1 VSNYQDISYN
11 QFQEILP
18 KFIHRTFTRDL
29 PNGKSNLQTVQ
40 NKLLVYLESEL
51 RGTTKEIVFKD
62 TCMGAVNNLLRQKV
76 VNSGDII
83 SVPIFPAE
91 QINLALT
98 GFYKQYKSVI
108 HNIIKAFKPEQQ
120 REFQMRLGGLLMEH
134 LKQDI
139 YDQCLDKFD
148 KSLTPESR
156 AQSKKT
162 LKQDHSLSLRQR
174 SEENLD
180 QNYKNLASVV
190 LNFFG
195 NSFGEDMR
203 NFYYANH
210 DSEMNNFEK
219 LDKLLLTHL
228 RIKSSPEELTKKLNK
243 DLSTWTLKIDQE
255 RLESLVKESINEVV
269 GKMFGV
275 NNNE

>member
-1 VSNYQDISYN
+1 
-11 QFQEILP
+11 
-18 KFIHRTFTRDL
+18 
-29 PNGKSNLQTVQ
+29 
-40 NKLLVYLESEL
+40 
-51 RGTTKEIVFKD
+51 
-62 TCMGAVNNLLRQKV
+62 
-76 VNSGDII
+76 
-83 SVPIFPAE
+83 
-91 QINLALT
+91 
-98 GFYKQYKSVI
+98 
-108 HNIIKAFKPEQQ
+108 
-120 REFQMRLGGLLMEH
+120 MEH

-148 KSLTPESR
+148 RSLTSESR

-174 SEENLD
+174 SGENLD

-210 DSEMNNFEK
+210 DSEMSNFEK

-228 RIKSSPEELTKKLNK
+228 RIKSQPEELIKKLNK
-243 DLSTWTLKIDQE
+243 DLNTWTLKIDQE
-255 RLESLVKESINEVV
+255 RFENLVKESINEVV
-269 GKMFGV
+269 GTMFGV
-275 NNNE
+275 NNNESNYI